1 MKNKFIVAILVVLLT
16 ITYTLIGTYAVIINV
31 KTKDG
36 INEIVG
42 KIEIKDLLT
51 NDDGNFNN
59 TYYTVKNT
67 LNVDEEEMN
76 TLMTSSILNEKLQVV
91 LNSIVEYK
99 INNNQDAILSN
110 SEIYNLIVTGVEE
123 DTSINTTLKDKVIKN
138 SNNYIQDISAFL
150 YDIEVSKIEG

>member
-31 KTKDG
+31 KNKDG

-138 SNNYIQDISAFL
+138 SNNYIQDISTFL
-150 YDIEVSKIEG
+150 YDIEVSKIKG

>member
-138 SNNYIQDISAFL
+138 SNNYIQDISTFL

>member
-1 MKNKFIVAILVVLLT
+1 MKNKFIVALLVVLLT

-138 SNNYIQDISAFL
+138 SNNYIQDISTFL
-150 YDIEVSKIEG
+150 YDIEVSKIKG

>member
-31 KTKDG
+31 KNKDG

-138 SNNYIQDISAFL
+138 SNNYIKDISTFI

>member
-1 MKNKFIVAILVVLLT
+1 MKNKFIVALLVILLT

-67 LNVDEEEMN
+67 LNVNEEEMN

-99 INNNQDAILSN
+99 INNNKDAILSN

-123 DTSINTTLKDKVIKN
+123 DTSINNTLKDKVIKN
-138 SNNYIQDISAFL
+138 SNNYIQDISTFL

>member
-1 MKNKFIVAILVVLLT
+1 MKNKFIVALLVVLLT

-67 LNVDEEEMN
+67 LNVNEEEMN

-123 DTSINTTLKDKVIKN
+123 DTSINNTLKDKVIKN
-138 SNNYIQDISAFL
+138 SNNYIQDISTFL

>member
-1 MKNKFIVAILVVLLT
+1 MKNKFIVALLVVLLT

-31 KTKDG
+31 KNKDG

-138 SNNYIQDISAFL
+138 SNNYIQDISTFL

>member
-1 MKNKFIVAILVVLLT
+1 MKNKFIVALLVVLLT

-59 TYYTVKNT
+59 TYYTVRNT
-67 LNVDEEEMN
+67 LNVNEEEMN

-99 INNNQDAILSN
+99 INNNKDAILSN

-123 DTSINTTLKDKVIKN
+123 ATSINNTLKDKVIKN
-138 SNNYIQDISAFL
+138 SNNYIQDISTFL

>member
-31 KTKDG
+31 KNKDG

-138 SNNYIQDISAFL
+138 SNNYIQDISTFL

>member
-1 MKNKFIVAILVVLLT
+1 MKNKFIVALLVVLLT

-138 SNNYIQDISAFL
+138 SNNYIQDISTFL

>member
-1 MKNKFIVAILVVLLT
+1 MKNKFIVALLVVLLT

-31 KTKDG
+31 KNKDG

-138 SNNYIQDISAFL
+138 SNNYIQDISTFL
-150 YDIEVSKIEG
+150 YDIEVSKIED

>member
-1 MKNKFIVAILVVLLT
+1 MKNKFIVALLVVLLT

-67 LNVDEEEMN
+67 LNVNEEEMN

-99 INNNQDAILSN
+99 INNNKDAILSN

-123 DTSINTTLKDKVIKN
+123 DTFINNTLKNKVIKN
-138 SNNYIQDISAFL
+138 SNNYIQDISTFL

>member
-110 SEIYNLIVTGVEE
+110 SEIYNLIVTGAEE

-138 SNNYIQDISAFL
+138 SNNYIQDISTFL

>member
-1 MKNKFIVAILVVLLT
+1 MKNKFIVALLVVLLT

-67 LNVDEEEMN
+67 LNVDEEEMK

-138 SNNYIQDISAFL
+138 SNNYIQDISTFL
-150 YDIEVSKIEG
+150 YDIEVSKIKG

>member
-31 KTKDG
+31 KNKDG

-76 TLMTSSILNEKLQVV
+76 TLMTYSILNEKLQVV

-138 SNNYIQDISAFL
+138 SNNYIQDISTFL

>member
-1 MKNKFIVAILVVLLT
+1 MKNKLIVAILVVLLI

-31 KTKDG
+31 KNKDG

-51 NDDGNFNN
+51 NDNGNFNN

-99 INNNQDAILSN
+99 INNNKDAILSN

-138 SNNYIQDISAFL
+138 SSVYIQDISTFL